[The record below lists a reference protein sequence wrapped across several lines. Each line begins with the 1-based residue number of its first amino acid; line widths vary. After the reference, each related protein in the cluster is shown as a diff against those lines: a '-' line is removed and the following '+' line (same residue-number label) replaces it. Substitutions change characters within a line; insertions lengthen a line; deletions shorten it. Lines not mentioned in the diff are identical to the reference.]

1 MSVTFFDPENP
12 AQYDSEYNQVDGGPE
27 VNFANNTAAAV
38 LRRMGILDEETW
50 VLYGSMAGEDFRK
63 LIKRGIIVAERL
75 GEDFVVERLERLLNA
90 FIDAKAVSW
99 E

>member
-50 VLYGSMAGEDFRK
+50 VLYGSMAGEDRK
-63 LIKRGIIVAERL
+63 STRL
-75 GEDFVVERLERLLNA
+75 NSSHEWISRMPSSA
-90 FIDAKAVSW
+90 
-99 E
+99 